1 MATTNT
7 AHEPNAFERV
17 AQRLIFANR
26 IVVLV
31 VFALITVAMAFFA
44 SQLRVDAGFKK
55 MIPLQ
60 HEYMRTFLDYEKE
73 FGGANRILIAVMDRN
88 GDMFNQPFFQT
99 MEKITQDA
107 KTIDSVDSARVSS
120 IFTPNVRFVEV
131 VEDGFAGGNVIPQN
145 YTPNVEGFKST
156 PEQFATIRANIDKA
170 NIVGRLV
177 AKDFSGAMVW
187 VDLVPED
194 PARGVKVDYNKI
206 AGQLDA
212 IRAKYENE
220 RTSVAIIGFAK
231 MVGDISNGAKSVM
244 LFFLVT
250 VALTW
255 FLLFLYSMSIKLA
268 SLTVAAALVAVVW
281 MLGALH
287 LLGFGIDPMNMLTPF
302 LIFAIAVSHGEQ
314 MINRFRGEI
323 FFGGLEQGS
332 VQQLRVR
339 AKFAVGPLVAAQRS
353 FQALLVPGSVALV
366 AGCIGFATILII
378 PVRIIF
384 ELAVTATIG
393 VALTILTD
401 LILLPVLLSFC
412 KLRNLERKR
421 EYRLRQLTQFDKLW
435 RQLTRLSLPIPAAIV
450 ILLGVA
456 TWFVAEQY
464 GSRVMVGDA
473 QKGVAEL
480 RPDARY
486 NRDAELIS
494 DKFALG
500 VDILNVIAE
509 AEPNAC
515 TSSFAVMET
524 LDRFA
529 WNMRNVEGVAQ
540 VITLPMAAKIVNA
553 GWNEGNI
560 RWRVLP
566 RDNDTL
572 RQDTQGFETD
582 SGLLNADCSA
592 MPVMMFLTDH
602 RSTTIDRVVAAVKK
616 FREENHAFA
625 GVNVNLR
632 EQLAK
637 QSAEAQA
644 AGKTFSSDQV
654 NLRLAT
660 GNVGVAAATNDE
672 VRSVDRKM
680 LYLLYAAVFVMCLL
694 SFRSPLAALCI
705 VLPLVLV
712 TELGHSLMVQLDIGK
727 KVNTLTVLALGV
739 GIGVDYAIYI
749 FARMHEAMTFRA
761 EFSAADI
768 AEAAAVAAE
777 AAAEHAGVPPEE
789 AHHLFS
795 RMYDAMSAGGT
806 FTAADIERELKRL
819 DEEADPVAAAT
830 ATAAARRAEASSRAF
845 AAMEANRASQ
855 ADFVEGQG
863 GQRSLSESYFIAL
876 KTTGIAIFYTALT
889 LAAGVAMWMFS
900 DLKFQADMG
909 VMLTFMFV
917 VNMLAA
923 MIFLPALCRW
933 LLRPREKI

>member
-1 MATTNT
+1 MA
-7 AHEPNAFERV
+7 APSYPSQPNALQRSVER
-17 AQRLIFANR
+17 ALFGNR
-26 IVVLV
+26 IIVLI
-31 VFALITVAMAFFA
+31 VFALITVTMAWFA
-44 SQLRVDAGFKK
+44 SQLKVDAGFKK
-55 MIPLQ
+55 QIPLQ
-60 HEYMRTFLDYEKE
+60 HEYMKTFLDYEKE
-73 FGGANRILIAVMDRN
+73 FGGANRILIAVMDKSGN
-88 GDMFNQPFFQT
+88 MFNQPFFQT

-107 KTIDSVDSARVSS
+107 KTIEHVDEARVSS

-131 VEDGFAGGNVIPQN
+131 VEDGFAGGNVIPATF
-145 YTPNVEGFKST
+145 TPNIEGFEAT
-156 PEQFATIRANIDKA
+156 PEQFATIKANIEKA
-170 NIVGRLV
+170 SIVGRLV

-194 PARGVKVDYNKI
+194 PAHGVSIDYTRIND
-206 AGQLDA
+206 QLEA
-212 IRAKYENE
+212 IRHNYENE
-220 RTSVAIIGFAK
+220 HTTIAVIGFAK
-231 MVGDISNGAKSVM
+231 MVGDISAGAKSVIGF
-244 LFFLVT
+244 FFLT
-250 VALTW
+250 IAFTW
-255 FLLFLYSMSIKLA
+255 LLLFLYSASVKLA
-268 SLTVAAALVAVVW
+268 SLTVFCALVAVVW
-281 MLGALH
+281 MLGALR

-323 FFGGLEQGS
+323 FFGGLEEGT
-332 VQQLRVR
+332 VEELRARSGVD
-339 AKFAVGPLVAAQRS
+339 AGTAARLA
-353 FQALLVPGSVALV
+353 FRMLLVPGAVALI

-421 EYRLRQLTQFDKLW
+421 AYRLRQLTQFDKLW
-435 RQLTRLSLPIPAAIV
+435 AVLAHLSRPLPAAIV
-450 ILLGVA
+450 ILIGIAIWAVA
-456 TWFVAEQY
+456 AHY
-464 GSRVMVGDA
+464 GSRVMIGDA

-486 NRDAELIS
+486 NRDAAMIS

-509 AEPNAC
+509 AAPNAC
-515 TSSFAVMET
+515 TTSYPVMET

-582 SGLLNADCSA
+582 SGLLTQDCSA
-592 MPVMMFLTDH
+592 MPVMMFLADH
-602 RSTTIDRVVAAVKK
+602 RATTIDRAVAAVKK
-616 FREENHAFA
+616 FRDDNHIFA
-625 GVNVNLR
+625 GPGINLHD
-632 EQLAK
+632 QLAK
-637 QSAEAQA
+637 LASDAQA
-644 AGKTFSSDQV
+644 EGKPFVSDKL

-660 GNVGVAAATNDE
+660 GNVGVMAAINDE
-672 VRSVDRKM
+672 VRAVDHTM
-680 LYLLYAAVFVMCLL
+680 LYLLYAAVFLMCLL
-694 SFRSPLAALCI
+694 SFRNPLAALCI

-739 GIGVDYAIYI
+739 GVGVDYAIYI
-749 FARMHEAMTFRA
+749 FARM
-761 EFSAADI
+761 
-768 AEAAAVAAE
+768 
-777 AAAEHAGVPPEE
+777 
-789 AHHLFS
+789 
-795 RMYDAMSAGGT
+795 
-806 FTAADIERELKRL
+806 RESMK
-819 DEEADPVAAAT
+819 
-830 ATAAARRAEASSRAF
+830 
-845 AAMEANRASQ
+845 
-855 ADFVEGQG
+855 QG
-863 GQRSLSESYFIAL
+863 RSLTESYFIAL

-889 LAAGVAMWMFS
+889 LAVGVGTWVFS

-909 VMLTFMFV
+909 VLLTFMFV
-917 VNMLAA
+917 VNMIAA
-923 MIFLPALCRW
+923 IVFLPALCRW
-933 LLRPREKI
+933 LLRPREKSQA

>member
-1 MATTNT
+1 MAVPATS
-7 AHEPNAFERV
+7 AQPNGFQRV
-17 AQRLIFANR
+17 AEALVFGNR
-26 IVVLV
+26 IVLLV
-31 VFALITVAMAFFA
+31 VFALITATMAYFA

-55 MIPLQ
+55 QIPLN
-60 HEYMRTFLDYEKE
+60 HEYMKTFLDYEKD
-73 FGGANRILIAVMDRN
+73 FGGANRILIAVMDKSGN
-88 GDMFNQPFFQT
+88 MFNQPFFQT

-107 KTIDSVDSARVSS
+107 KTIEHVDEARVSS

-131 VEDGFAGGNVIPQN
+131 VEDGFAGGNVIPATF
-145 YTPNVEGFKST
+145 TPNVDGFAAT
-156 PEQFATIRANIDKA
+156 PEQFATIRANIEKA
-170 NIVGRLV
+170 SIVGRLV

-194 PARGVKVDYNKI
+194 PAHGVNIDYNAI
-206 AGQLDA
+206 AGQLET
-212 IRAKYENE
+212 IRKKYENE
-220 RTSVAIIGFAK
+220 HTTVAIIGFAK
-231 MVGDISNGAKSVM
+231 MVGDISDGAKSVIK
-244 LFFLVT
+244 FFFIT
-250 VALTW
+250 IAFTW
-255 FLLFLYSMSIKLA
+255 LLLFAYSSSVKLA
-268 SLTVAAALVAVVW
+268 SLTVFCALVAVVW
-281 MLGALH
+281 MLGALR

-323 FFGGLEQGS
+323 FFGGLEEGT
-332 VQQLRVR
+332 VEELRGRTGVD
-339 AKFAVGPLVAAQRS
+339 AHTAARLA
-353 FQALLVPGSVALV
+353 FRMLLVPGAVALI
-366 AGCIGFATILII
+366 AGCIGFATILVI

-384 ELAVTATIG
+384 ELAITATVG

-401 LILLPVLLSFC
+401 LILLPVLLSYC
-412 KLRNLERKR
+412 RLRNLERKR

-435 RQLTRLSLPIPAAIV
+435 AVLARLSRPLPAAIV

-456 TWFVAEQY
+456 IWAVAAHY
-464 GSRVMVGDA
+464 GKQVLIGDA

-500 VDILNVIAE
+500 VDMLNVIAE
-509 AEPNAC
+509 GAPNAC
-515 TSSFAVMET
+515 TTSYPVMET

-566 RDNDTL
+566 RDNDAL

-582 SGLLNADCSA
+582 SGLLNQDCSA

-602 RSTTIDRVVAAVKK
+602 RATTIDRVVGAVKQ
-616 FREENHAFA
+616 FRDGNHVFA
-625 GVNVNLR
+625 GGNVNLR
-632 EQLAK
+632 DQLAK
-637 QSAEAQA
+637 QAADAQVQ
-644 AGKTFSSDQV
+644 GKTFVSDQV

-660 GNVGVAAATNDE
+660 GNVGVMAAINDE
-672 VRSVDRKM
+672 VRAVDHTM
-680 LYLLYAAVFVMCLL
+680 LYLLYAAVFLMCLL
-694 SFRSPLAALCI
+694 SFRNPLAALCI

-712 TELGHSLMVQLDIGK
+712 TELGHSLMVELDMGK

-749 FARMHEAMTFRA
+749 FARM
-761 EFSAADI
+761 
-768 AEAAAVAAE
+768 
-777 AAAEHAGVPPEE
+777 
-789 AHHLFS
+789 
-795 RMYDAMSAGGT
+795 
-806 FTAADIERELKRL
+806 RESMR
-819 DEEADPVAAAT
+819 
-830 ATAAARRAEASSRAF
+830 
-845 AAMEANRASQ
+845 
-855 ADFVEGQG
+855 QG
-863 GQRSLSESYFIAL
+863 RSLTESYFIAL

-889 LAAGVAMWMFS
+889 LAVGVGTWVFS

-917 VNMLAA
+917 VNMIAA
-923 MIFLPALCRW
+923 IVFLPALCRW
-933 LLRPREKI
+933 LLRPREKA

>member
-1 MATTNT
+1 
-7 AHEPNAFERV
+7 
-17 AQRLIFANR
+17 
-26 IVVLV
+26 
-31 VFALITVAMAFFA
+31 
-44 SQLRVDAGFKK
+44 
-55 MIPLQ
+55 
-60 HEYMRTFLDYEKE
+60 
-73 FGGANRILIAVMDRN
+73 
-88 GDMFNQPFFQT
+88 
-99 MEKITQDA
+99 
-107 KTIDSVDSARVSS
+107 
-120 IFTPNVRFVEV
+120 
-131 VEDGFAGGNVIPQN
+131 
-145 YTPNVEGFKST
+145 
-156 PEQFATIRANIDKA
+156 
-170 NIVGRLV
+170 
-177 AKDFSGAMVW
+177 
-187 VDLVPED
+187 
-194 PARGVKVDYNKI
+194 
-206 AGQLDA
+206 
-212 IRAKYENE
+212 
-220 RTSVAIIGFAK
+220 
-231 MVGDISNGAKSVM
+231 
-244 LFFLVT
+244 
-250 VALTW
+250 
-255 FLLFLYSMSIKLA
+255 
-268 SLTVAAALVAVVW
+268 
-281 MLGALH
+281 
-287 LLGFGIDPMNMLTPF
+287 
-302 LIFAIAVSHGEQ
+302 
-314 MINRFRGEI
+314 
-323 FFGGLEQGS
+323 
-332 VQQLRVR
+332 
-339 AKFAVGPLVAAQRS
+339 
-353 FQALLVPGSVALV
+353 
-366 AGCIGFATILII
+366 
-378 PVRIIF
+378 
-384 ELAVTATIG
+384 
-393 VALTILTD
+393 
-401 LILLPVLLSFC
+401 
-412 KLRNLERKR
+412 
-421 EYRLRQLTQFDKLW
+421 
-435 RQLTRLSLPIPAAIV
+435 
-450 ILLGVA
+450 
-456 TWFVAEQY
+456 
-464 GSRVMVGDA
+464 MVGDA

-515 TSSFAVMET
+515 TASYAVMET

-529 WNMRNVEGVAQ
+529 WNMRNVDGVAQ

-592 MPVMMFLTDH
+592 MPVMIFLTDH

-672 VRSVDRKM
+672 VRSVDRTM

-795 RMYDAMSAGGT
+795 RMYDAMAAGGT
-806 FTAADIERELKRL
+806 FSAADIERELKRL
-819 DEEADPVAAAT
+819 DEEADPVAAASES
-830 ATAAARRAEASSRAF
+830 AVARRAEAANRAF
-845 AAMEANRASQ
+845 AAMEQNRASQ

-863 GQRSLSESYFIAL
+863 GQRTLSESYFIAL

-933 LLRPREKI
+933 LLRPREKT

>member
-1 MATTNT
+1 MA
-7 AHEPNAFERV
+7 APSQPSPPNAV
-17 AQRLIFANR
+17 AQFAERLIFGNR
-26 IVVLV
+26 GIVLIL
-31 VFALITVAMAFFA
+31 FALVTVIMAYCA
-44 SQLRVDAGFKK
+44 AQLRVDAGFKK

-73 FGGANRILIAVMDRN
+73 FGGANRILIAVMDKS

-99 MEKITQDA
+99 MENITRDA
-107 KTIDSVDSARVSS
+107 KTIESVDAARVSS

-131 VEDGFAGGNVIPQN
+131 VEDGFAGGNVIPQT

-156 PEQFATIRANIDKA
+156 PEQFATIKANIEKA
-170 NIVGRLV
+170 SIVGRLV

-206 AGQLDA
+206 AGQLEA
-212 IRAKYENE
+212 IRQKYENE
-220 RTSVAIIGFAK
+220 HTTVAIIGFAK
-231 MVGDISNGAKSVM
+231 MVGDISAGAKSVV
-244 LFFLVT
+244 LFFIVT
-250 VALTW
+250 IGLTW
-255 FLLFLYSMSIKLA
+255 LLLFLYSASIKLA
-268 SLTVAAALVAVVW
+268 SLTVACALVAVVW

-287 LLGFGIDPMNMLTPF
+287 LLGFGVDPLNMLTPF

-323 FFGGLEQGS
+323 FFGGLEQGT
-332 VQQLRVR
+332 VAQLRAR
-339 AKFAVGPLVAAQRS
+339 GKFAAGPLVAARRS
-353 FQALLVPGSVALV
+353 FQALLVPGAVALL

-384 ELAVTATIG
+384 ELAVTATVG
-393 VALTILTD
+393 VALTMLTD
-401 LILLPVLLSFC
+401 LILLPVLLSYC
-412 KLRNLERKR
+412 KLRNIERKR

-435 RQLTRLSLPIPAAIV
+435 AILTKLSRPVAAAVV
-450 ILLGVA
+450 ILLGIA
-456 TWFVAEQY
+456 AWFVAERY
-464 GSRVMVGDA
+464 GSQVMIGDA

-509 AEPNAC
+509 GAPNAC
-515 TSSFAVMET
+515 TTSYPVMET

-529 WNMRNVEGVAQ
+529 WHMRNVEGVAQ
-540 VITLPMAAKIVNA
+540 VITLPVAAKIVNG
-553 GWNEGNI
+553 GWNEGNV

-582 SGLLNADCSA
+582 SGLLNSDCSA

-602 RSTTIDRVVAAVKK
+602 RAPTIDRVIDAVKK
-616 FREENHAFA
+616 FRSDNQVFA
-625 GVNVNLR
+625 GPNVNLR
-632 EQLAK
+632 EKLAK
-637 QSAEAQA
+637 GGAD
-644 AGKTFSSDQV
+644 AGGVDQL

-660 GNVGVAAATNDE
+660 GNVGVMAATNDE
-672 VRSVDRKM
+672 VRAVDRTM
-680 LYLLYAAVFVMCLL
+680 LWLLYAAVFVMCLL
-694 SFRSPLAALCI
+694 SFRNPLAALCI
-705 VLPLVLV
+705 TLPLVLV
-712 TELGHSLMVQLDIGK
+712 TELGHSLMVTLGIGK

-739 GIGVDYAIYI
+739 GIGVDYAIYL
-749 FARMHEAMTFRA
+749 FARMYEAMTFRA
-761 EFSAADI
+761 EYTAADL
-768 AEAAAVAAE
+768 AEDAAYAAE
-777 AAAEHAGVPPEE
+777 AAAEAAGVRPEE
-789 AHHLFS
+789 AHQLFS
-795 RMYDAMSAGGT
+795 RMYDAMTAGSEFSAAT
-806 FTAADIERELKRL
+806 IERELLRL
-819 DEEADPVAAAT
+819 DQEMGIADAT
-830 ATAAARRAEASSRAF
+830 SPAAAARRADAATRAL
-845 AAMEANRASQ
+845 AALDANRASRISQ
-855 ADFVEGQG
+855 AEFVAAEGG
-863 GQRSLSESYFIAL
+863 SRSLSESYFIAL

-909 VMLTFMFV
+909 VLLTFMFV

-923 MIFLPALCRW
+923 IVFLPALCRW
-933 LLRPREKI
+933 LLRPREKQH